1 MQLILFA
8 SLNRFM
14 LEGHPKGPNLK
25 SSHLI
30 LPNPTNPLHMSYHSY
45 QVPVTGLRYHWV
57 LFHDDFLIL
66 PTPVFH
72 DHVPIL
78 PSVYLAT
85 VSKGGVFEFLKNL
98 RIFFICLF
106 SNPTTNSPLRSWPV
120 EAKFVPQRN
129 YFHSFRCTY
138 LYPLPETLKII
149 VMA

>member
-1 MQLILFA
+1 
-8 SLNRFM
+8 M

-66 PTPVFH
+66 PPPVFH

-78 PSVYLAT
+78 PFVYLAT
-85 VSKGGVFEFLKNL
+85 VSKGGVFEFLKNQGYSL
-98 RIFFICLF
+98 CVC
-106 SNPTTNSPLRSWPV
+106 SPTQLPTHL
-120 EAKFVPQRN
+120 FVPDQLKPNLSLRGITSIHLVAHT
-129 YFHSFRCTY
+129 YTHS
-138 LYPLPETLKII
+138 LKH
-149 VMA
+149 